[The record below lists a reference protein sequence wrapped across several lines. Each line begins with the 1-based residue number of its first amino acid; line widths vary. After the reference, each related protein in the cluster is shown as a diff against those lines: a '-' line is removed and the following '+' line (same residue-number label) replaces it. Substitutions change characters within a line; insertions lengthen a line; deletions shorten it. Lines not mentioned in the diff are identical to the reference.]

1 MALPLER
8 KQFTT
13 TEYHRMVEAGVLHED
28 DRLELLDGE
37 ILKMAAI
44 GPRHSMCVDTLAA
57 FLITKLKK
65 TAIVK
70 NQNPVRL
77 NDFSEPEP
85 DLAVVRPRADRYA
98 GGHPTPYDI
107 LILIEV
113 ADTTA
118 ENDRNAKIPAYA
130 RAGIS
135 EAWLV
140 DLNNDRI
147 EIYTQPDQGFYREI
161 RIVSRE
167 QRVVSQNF
175 PNLRLKADDILG

>member
-44 GPRHSMCVDTLAA
+44 GPRHAMCVNTLAA

-65 TAIVK
+65 SAFVSI
-70 NQNPVRL
+70 QNPVQL
-77 NDFSEPEP
+77 GDYSEPEP
-85 DLAVVRPRADRYA
+85 DIVVARPRADRYA
-98 GGHPTPYDI
+98 SGHPVPEDI
-107 LILIEV
+107 FLVIEV
-113 ADTTA
+113 ADSSA
-118 ENDRNAKIPAYA
+118 ESDRNAKIPAYA
-130 RAGIS
+130 RAGIP

-140 DLNNDRI
+140 DLNHDRI
-147 EIYTQPDQGFYREI
+147 EIYTQPDLGFYREI